1 MMFKQIGRSSLLIS
15 ICWMI
20 LTACGT
26 RSVVTKPEGLGQTS
40 LSFESRG
47 DTFKVTVTGGYLR
60 FNNLSENKV
69 RYHAAP
75 ELTFSGAGQIISAT
89 DSSLTLQPALQLPAF
104 LKQNLSVCSD
114 GVTTYRDDVGR
125 RVRIG
130 RITLVYFPHAD
141 KLSALENG
149 FYEATAEA
157 GEPVT
162 LAPDGRGESCQ

>member
-1 MMFKQIGRSSLLIS
+1 MFKIAKSILITS
-15 ICWMI
+15 ICSLI
-20 LTACGT
+20 LTACGS
-26 RSVVTKPEGLGQTS
+26 RPVVTKPEGLGQTS

-47 DTFKVTVTGGYLR
+47 DTFKITVTGGYLR
-60 FNNLSENKV
+60 FINLSDNKV

-75 ELTFSGAGQIISAT
+75 ELSFSGTGQIISAT
-89 DSSLTLQPALQLPAF
+89 DNSLTLQPALQVPAF

-130 RITLVYFPHAD
+130 RMTLVYFPHAD
-141 KLSALENG
+141 KLTSLENG
-149 FYEATAEA
+149 FFEATTEA
-157 GEPVT
+157 GEPVI